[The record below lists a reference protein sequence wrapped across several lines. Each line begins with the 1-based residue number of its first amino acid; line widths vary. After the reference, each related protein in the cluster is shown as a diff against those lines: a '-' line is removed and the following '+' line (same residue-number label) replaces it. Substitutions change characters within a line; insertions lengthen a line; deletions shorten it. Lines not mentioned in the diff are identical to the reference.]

1 MAKIIATSQDGATQE
16 WDLAALNTVGRHP
29 DNSIQILDRIV
40 SKEHAQIVRQANG
53 RFLFRDLGSL
63 NGSFFGQNRLTEH
76 LLNHGDELTLGS
88 TQLKF
93 VMETPTEQSLK
104 QVTIGPI
111 TVESVVR
118 AKLDA
123 GTSSDFL
130 PEKQIESVEALRGDY
145 EKLRIGHELNR
156 AIGGVL
162 DLEQLLPKILDKSFE
177 MLSADRGV
185 ILLLEEG
192 TLTPRYVK
200 HKHGAKGKSESEQQI
215 VLSTSILAEVQQNKR
230 AVLSS
235 DASMDSRFSGKQS
248 IIMQGIRSTMCV
260 PLLHGSE
267 LLGIM
272 HLDSQIA
279 TNAFTDKDLQ
289 IFTGIATQA
298 ASAIQNAR
306 LAKKIEEE
314 TKTRA
319 QFQRLLSPNLVEQLV
334 AGKLHLEKG
343 GELREVTILISD
355 IRGFTSMSEKR
366 EPAEIVHMLNEYFEL
381 MVDILFRYSGT
392 LDKYVGDEIMAL
404 FGAPVDLPDAP
415 LQAVRC
421 ALDMMKALEDFNR
434 TRQAEGLE
442 PIRIGIGINTGQVI
456 TGAIGSSRTLQYTAI
471 GDAVNT
477 ASRLCSI
484 AKAGEIILSDRTKRR
499 LEGAIETVELPAVY
513 LKGKTEEQRI
523 FNVVGVAASDWHD
536 EHTRPI

>member
-1 MAKIIATSQDGATQE
+1 MAKLVVTAPLDGAAQE
-16 WDLAALNTVGRHP
+16 WVLGALNTLGRHP
-29 DNSIQILDRIV
+29 DNSVQILDRIV
-40 SKEHAQIVRQANG
+40 SKEHAQILKQPDG

-63 NGSFFGQNRLTEH
+63 NGSFLGTNRISEH
-76 LLNHGDELTLGS
+76 VLGHGDELVLGS
-88 TQLKF
+88 THLRF
-93 VMETPTEQSLK
+93 VAETPTEQSLK

-123 GTSSDFL
+123 GSSGDFL
-130 PEKQIESVEALRGDY
+130 PEKQITSVDALRGDY
-145 EKLRIGHELNR
+145 EKLRIAHELGR

-177 MLSADRGV
+177 MLPADRGV
-185 ILLLEEG
+185 ILLLEDG
-192 TLTPRYVK
+192 ALKPRYVK
-200 HKHGAKGKSESEQQI
+200 HKNKKDGDKQI

-260 PLLHGSE
+260 PLLHGSD

-355 IRGFTSMSEKR
+355 IRGFTSMSEKK

-421 ALDMMKALEDFNR
+421 AVDMMRALEDFNR

-477 ASRLCSI
+477 ASRLCSV
-484 AKAGEIILSDRTKRR
+484 AKSGQIILSERTKRR
-499 LEGAIETVELPAVY
+499 LEGTIEAVELPPVH

-523 FNVVGVAASDWHD
+523 FNVDSATTPNDWRD